1 MTENHVYL
9 IKKNKINYEGQL
21 LMNPIFLKDKI
32 GKKEQKKSYP
42 SQPRLISKRT
52 TRVMRLG

>member
-1 MTENHVYL
+1 
-9 IKKNKINYEGQL
+9 
-21 LMNPIFLKDKI
+21 MNPIFLKDKI